1 MASAKMGKSKTTM
14 KASATDGVSKT
25 KSQMHRRS
33 RSGCYTCRLRRKKCD
48 ELTPFCSACQHLG
61 LECEYKRP
69 VWWSNNEARR
79 RNKEDIKIIIKRK
92 KLAEKSA
99 THEIHSSVS
108 PPPPSL
114 SHSMHTS
121 ASGSSDFYDQRN
133 RSASIDSRASAGTY
147 YNNSN
152 NNFNSPPSGAD
163 FVAYNSQIH
172 PDFIYGVAA
181 ASGGGYSPYEI
192 DVKTERQMYVND
204 VPTVRES
211 HVSTFSTMH
220 TPPPPGTVLPAGSFL
235 NGCLNGWT
243 GHHHVHEER
252 NESLSDEALNANI
265 FDFAH
270 GPPQEER
277 MLQIELD
284 ERDQHLLQHFIKYVM
299 PTIFP
304 ILELN
309 QHGSVGSDLIL
320 PALQTNSIYMHC
332 CLSTAAQH
340 VKTASLAAAAAAA
353 AGHALPPADEV
364 GDPDGDIM
372 RHRYATIW
380 SLCEALKRD
389 ESHQQILEATLGLI
403 FFQCVVGRPD
413 DGLLDIAWHQH
424 FQAAISLVQKLDLPR
439 LVSSPSSSSS
449 SSVATQQPQ
458 QQRPLVQTPFNM
470 TLTAWIDILGGTMLG
485 QSPQFAHTY
494 REKHLSD
501 HPHLG
506 LRELMGCE
514 DRVMYLIS
522 EIACLEA
529 LKKAGMD
536 DFVLC
541 QHVSSLGE
549 QMSLTEVGGGGDN
562 NNNNNNNNHP
572 QLPFNTDGTL
582 SPMQLS
588 QNMTSA
594 FRIAARIYLCSL
606 VPGFNPFQP
615 SPMSLV
621 DKLTAVLQ
629 CIPAGP
635 QGFDRSLV
643 WVYLMCGSISA
654 PDSPF
659 RALFEQRIAALGEQA
674 KCGSF
679 GRMVV
684 VMRELWLQNDELL
697 RASTPGSD
705 VAPRYVHW
713 REILQMN
720 GWDYLLI

>member
-14 KASATDGVSKT
+14 KASATDGVTKT

-121 ASGSSDFYDQRN
+121 ASGSSDFYDDRN
-133 RSASIDSRASAGTY
+133 RSASIDSRASGGGHY
-147 YNNSN
+147 YNS

-181 ASGGGYSPYEI
+181 AAAGGGGYSPYEI

-220 TPPPPGTVLPAGSFL
+220 TPPPPGIVLPVGSFS
-235 NGCLNGWT
+235 NGWT

-252 NESLSDEALNANI
+252 NESLSEEALNVNF
-265 FDFAH
+265 FDFGH
-270 GPPQEER
+270 GPPQESR
-277 MLQIELD
+277 MLHLELD
-284 ERDQHLLQHFIKYVM
+284 APDKYLLDHFIKYVM
-299 PTIFP
+299 PIIFP
-304 ILELN
+304 ILDCN

-320 PALQTNSIYMHC
+320 PAMGSNSIYLHC

-340 VKTASLAAAAAAA
+340 
-353 AGHALPPADEV
+353 
-364 GDPDGDIM
+364 
-372 RHRYATIW
+372 
-380 SLCEALKRD
+380 RD
-389 ESHQQILEATLGLI
+389 ENHQQILEATLGLI

-439 LVSSPSSSSS
+439 LVSNPSSSSSS
-449 SSVATQQPQ
+449 SSVATQLQHQ
-458 QQRPLVQTPFNM
+458 QQQQQPLVQMPFNM

-501 HPHLG
+501 NPHLG

-549 QMSLTEVGGGGDN
+549 QMSLTEVGGDD
-562 NNNNNNNNHP
+562 NNNNNNHP
-572 QLPFNTDGTL
+572 RLPFNANGTL
-582 SPMQLS
+582 SPKQLS
-588 QNMTSA
+588 KNMTSA

-615 SPMSLV
+615 SPASLV
-621 DKLTAVLQ
+621 DRLTAVLQ

-654 PDSPF
+654 PESPF

-674 KCGSF
+674 QCGSF

-684 VMRELWLQNDELL
+684 VMRELWLQNDQLL
-697 RASTPGSD
+697 HASTPGSD